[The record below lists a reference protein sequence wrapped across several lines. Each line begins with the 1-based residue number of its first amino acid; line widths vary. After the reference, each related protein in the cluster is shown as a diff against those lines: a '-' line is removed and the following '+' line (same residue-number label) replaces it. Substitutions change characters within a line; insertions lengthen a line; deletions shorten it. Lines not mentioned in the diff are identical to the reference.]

1 MGIERLEVPPEQLTK
16 VCDPDELGF
25 ETTEELEPLEGTI
38 GQERAISALELG
50 LDLEEAGFNLFV
62 SGIPGTGRNTALRTY
77 VGRIANTKPI
87 PPDWGYVYNFEEP
100 SQPVALSLPC
110 GMMRILKQDME
121 ELVGICR
128 REIPRAFESEEYG
141 RRMEEAMRSFETKR
155 QAIADEMERAAR
167 EVGFALRSTPIGIT
181 PVPLQDGSPMSAE
194 AFGALDAAEQ
204 EKLRHRGDEVQRAI
218 ARTAV
223 ETRRL
228 NKEAT
233 AQAREVDKE
242 VVRFTLSPIVDELQS
257 KYAEYR
263 DVVDYLDRVESDMV
277 DHLDVFKPKDE
288 PPLAL
293 GPLQSSE
300 EEDTLIRYRVN
311 DLVDNAT
318 CVAAPVIF
326 EDSPTYY
333 NLFGRIDYQAR
344 VGTFTTDLT
353 MIKAGS
359 IHRAN
364 GGYLVVQAKD
374 LLTSPL
380 SWETLKRT
388 LRSGEIRVEN
398 IGEQQSPLP
407 STTLRPQPI
416 PVNIKAIVV
425 GIPQVL
431 NLLQSADDDFRRFFK
446 VVADFDTRMDR
457 TPVNMSKYAAFVKAR
472 CRDSDLMPLHK
483 TAVARVIDYSSRLVG
498 HQDKLTTR
506 FMHISEILTEANYW
520 AGKDGSTTVTGEHV
534 KKAIDQRQYRA
545 SLTEDRLR
553 ELIED
558 GTIRIAIE
566 GETVGHVNGLAV
578 IGMGDYAFGKP
589 SRITARVS
597 VGRGQ
602 VINVDRETRMSG
614 KIHNKGFMILTGYL
628 KGKYGRDRPLSLSAS
643 IGFEQTYSQVEGDSA
658 SSTELYAL
666 LSELSGLPIAQ
677 GIAVTGSV
685 NQTGDVQAIG
695 GATEKVEGF
704 FDLCKAKSLNGRQGV
719 LVPKDNL
726 KNLVLNDETIEAV
739 RDGRFHV
746 YGASTID
753 EGIEVLTGVPAGE
766 LREDGTYPAGTVH
779 ERVERRLAEMANKAK
794 ESGRGQD
801 RNENRKDEEKDDGT
815 DEERSDD

>member
-1 MGIERLEVPPEQLTK
+1 MGIERLEVPPEQLTR

-25 ETTEELEPLEGTI
+25 ETTEEVEPLVGTI

-50 LDLEEAGFNLFV
+50 LDLEEPGFNLFV

-77 VGRIANTKPI
+77 VERIANTKPI
-87 PPDWGYVYNFEEP
+87 PADWGYVNNFEEP
-100 SQPVALSLPC
+100 SQPVAMSLPC

-128 REIPRAFESEEYG
+128 REIPGAFESDEYG
-141 RRMEEAMRSFETKR
+141 RRMEEAMRSFEAKR
-155 QAIADEMERAAR
+155 QALADEMGRAAM
-167 EVGFALRSTPIGIT
+167 EAGFALRSTPIGIT
-181 PVPLQDGSPMSAE
+181 PVPLKDGSPMSAE
-194 AFGALDAAEQ
+194 AFGALDPAEQ
-204 EKLRHRGDEVQRAI
+204 EKMRHRGDEVQRAI

-228 NKEAT
+228 NKEAS
-233 AQAREVDKE
+233 AQAHEVDKE

-263 DVVDYLDRVESDMV
+263 DVVDYLDRIESDMV
-277 DHLDVFKPKDE
+277 DHLDVFKPKEE
-288 PPLAL
+288 PPQAM
-293 GPLQSSE
+293 GPLRSSE

-311 DLVDNAT
+311 DLVDNAR

-326 EDSPTYY
+326 EHSPTYY

-344 VGTFTTDLT
+344 MGTFTTDLT

-374 LLTSPL
+374 LLSSPL

-416 PVNIKAIVV
+416 PVNIKVIVV
-425 GIPQVL
+425 GTPRVL
-431 NLLQSADDDFRRFFK
+431 NLLQSVDDDFRRFFK

-506 FMHISEILTEANYW
+506 FMHVSEIITEANYW
-520 AGKDGSTTVTGEHV
+520 AAKDGAKTVTGEHV

-553 ELIED
+553 ELIEE

-566 GETVGHVNGLAV
+566 GETVGHVNGLG
-578 IGMGDYAFGKP
+578 IGRTRAGDQ
-589 SRITARVS
+589 
-597 VGRGQ
+597 RGAGNPHERQ
-602 VINVDRETRMSG
+602 DPQQG
-614 KIHNKGFMILTGYL
+614 LH
-628 KGKYGRDRPLSLSAS
+628 DP
-643 IGFEQTYSQVEGDSA
+643 D
-658 SSTELYAL
+658 
-666 LSELSGLPIAQ
+666 GLPQ
-677 GIAVTGSV
+677 GQIRPRPATIPIR
-685 NQTGDVQAIG
+685 QHRLRADVQ
-695 GATEKVEGF
+695 
-704 FDLCKAKSLNGRQGV
+704 
-719 LVPKDNL
+719 
-726 KNLVLNDETIEAV
+726 
-739 RDGRFHV
+739 
-746 YGASTID
+746 
-753 EGIEVLTGVPAGE
+753 
-766 LREDGTYPAGTVH
+766 
-779 ERVERRLAEMANKAK
+779 
-794 ESGRGQD
+794 
-801 RNENRKDEEKDDGT
+801 
-815 DEERSDD
+815 